1 MSDLALSS
9 PFQGLPQATL
19 PAPAVPKL
27 ATGTPAPSKLHQ
39 AAQDFEAIFLRQILA
54 EARKSTMGD
63 TLFSSDASSTFN
75 PMQDARCADIAAGR
89 DALGLAGMI
98 ERQLGG
104 RAAASGN
111 PPAGVGTKPASAGGT
126 KPASARG
133 KAGGA

>member
-39 AAQDFEAIFLRQILA
+39 AAIFLRQILA

-75 PMQDARCADIAAGR
+75 QMQDARFADIAAGR